1 MKMHVTPKKG
11 MKMTIKSDDLMK
23 TKERL
28 YLQQGHGTIFR
39 FGIGWDTFTFPL
51 KMYWQRGAKSDVAN
65 GQIMEHEYQGL
76 GQHPDSENLDPR
88 PLKKTMLVSS
98 GLLKSLMQ

>member
-28 YLQQGHGTIFR
+28 Y
-39 FGIGWDTFTFPL
+39 
-51 KMYWQRGAKSDVAN
+51 M
-65 GQIMEHEYQGL
+65 
-76 GQHPDSENLDPR
+76 
-88 PLKKTMLVSS
+88 
-98 GLLKSLMQ
+98 